1 MIGHGHE
8 DNMTEREVIPHL
20 PTSSQIIGALIS
32 RLGIRHPNL
41 QDRTAVVADRHLSGI
56 YMGSRRI

>member
-1 MIGHGHE
+1 MI
-8 DNMTEREVIPHL
+8 EREVTPRL

-41 QDRTAVVADRHLSGI
+41 QDRTTVVADRHLSGI